1 VSHLKALVELNKMD
15 RIIDK
20 KTFLSLKHKLI
31 FKALTAVV
39 VGVIGIYLITAPKG
53 QSLKIDVKRLVVSD
67 VRESE
72 YQEFLPVRGTI
83 SPKRVIY
90 LDAIEGGRVE
100 HIYLEE
106 GVMLKAGDKILELSN
121 STLQLNVLA
130 READVSEQIN
140 NLRNTRLAMERSRLA
155 KKTDLIEIEYRIK
168 GLKRNLGKSKSL
180 LAKNL
185 IAQDTFAQVKDEYDY
200 FNARRDVVKESQ
212 VKELALQA
220 EQIEQLEINV
230 KMLQSNLGISRKSL
244 DNLKLVAPIAGQLTF
259 LDAELGEFM
268 PAGQRLGQIDVLNN
282 FKVTTLVDEFYI
294 NRVARDQI
302 GSYKLSGENWQL
314 RVVKIYPGVTNGQFE
329 VDWTFVGE
337 TPKNIHR
344 GQTLQI
350 RLELGDSNKTLVV
363 DTGGF
368 YQDSGGNWAFVVDKD
383 GKGATKRTV
392 SFGKR
397 NADMLEVASGLVI
410 GERIITSSYGNYSKM
425 SRLTFL

>member
-1 VSHLKALVELNKMD
+1 MELDRMD
-15 RIIDK
+15 RKIDK
-20 KTFLSLKHKLI
+20 KTFLSLKNKSM
-31 FKALTAVV
+31 FKVLAVVV
-39 VGVIGIYLITAPKG
+39 VGVIGTYLITAPKG
-53 QSLKIDVKRLVVSD
+53 QSLKIEFKRLVVSE
-67 VRESE
+67 VKEGKF
-72 YQEFLPVRGTI
+72 QEFLPVRGTI

-100 HIYLEE
+100 QIFLEE

-168 GLKRNLGKSKSL
+168 GLKRNLSKSKNL
-180 LAKNL
+180 LAKKL
-185 IAQDTFAQVKDEYDY
+185 IAQDIFDQVKDEFDY

-212 VKELALQA
+212 FKELTLQA
-220 EQIEQLEINV
+220 EQIKQLEITV

-244 DNLKLVAPIAGQLTF
+244 DNLKLVAPIDGQLTF
-259 LDAELGEFM
+259 LDAELGESM

-294 NRVARDQI
+294 NRVARGQI
-302 GSYKLSGENWQL
+302 GSYKLSGESLQL
-314 RVVKIYPGVTNGQFE
+314 KVVKVYPGVTNGQFE
-329 VDWTFVGE
+329 VDWTFIGGA
-337 TPKNIHR
+337 PKNIRR

-350 RLELGDSNKTLVV
+350 RLELGDSNKSLVV
-363 DTGGF
+363 NQGGF
-368 YQDSGGNWAFVVDKD
+368 YQDTGGNWAFVVDDD

-397 NADMLEVASGLVI
+397 NADVLAVSSGLVI
-410 GERIITSSYGNYSKM
+410 GEKIITSSYGDYSKM
-425 SRLTFL
+425 DRLIFL

>member
-1 VSHLKALVELNKMD
+1 MD
-15 RIIDK
+15 RKINK
-20 KTFLSLKHKLI
+20 KSFLSLKNKSI
-31 FKALTAVV
+31 FKVLVAAVF
-39 VGVIGIYLITAPKG
+39 IGGISTYFITAPKG
-53 QSLKIDVKRLVVSD
+53 QILKIDIKRLIVSE
-67 VRESE
+67 VREGE
-72 YQEFLPVRGTI
+72 FQEFLPVRGTI

-100 HIYLEE
+100 QIFLEE

-168 GLKRNLGKSKSL
+168 GLKRNLGKSKNL

-185 IAQDTFAQVKDEYDY
+185 ISQDSFDQIKDEFDY
-200 FNARRDVVKESQ
+200 FHARRDVVKESQ

-220 EQIEQLEINV
+220 EQIKQLELTV

-244 DNLKLVAPIAGQLTF
+244 DNLKLVAPIDGQLTF
-259 LDAELGEFM
+259 LDAELGESM

-294 NRVARDQI
+294 NRVARNQT
-302 GSYKLSGENWQL
+302 GSYKLSGENLQL

-337 TPKNIHR
+337 TPKNIRR

-368 YQDSGGNWAFVVDKD
+368 YQDTGGSWAFVMDKD

-397 NADMLEVASGLVI
+397 NTDVLEVSSGLVI
-410 GERIITSSYGNYSKM
+410 GDRIITSSYGDYSKM
-425 SRLTFL
+425 DQLVFL

>member
-1 VSHLKALVELNKMD
+1 MD
-15 RIIDK
+15 RKVDK
-20 KTFLSLKHKLI
+20 KTFFSMKRKSM
-31 FKALTAVV
+31 FKGLAAIAIVS
-39 VGVIGIYLITAPKG
+39 VIGNYFIFSPKG
-53 QSLKIDVKRLVVSD
+53 QSLKVDAKRLVVSE
-67 VRESE
+67 VRVGEF
-72 YQEFLPVRGTI
+72 QEFLPVRGTI

-100 HIYLEE
+100 NIFLEE

-121 STLQLNVLA
+121 SSLQLNVLA

-168 GLKRNLGKSKSL
+168 GLKRNVSKSKSL
-180 LAKNL
+180 LAKKL
-185 IAQDTFAQVKDEYDY
+185 IAQDNFDQVKDELDY
-200 FNARRDVVKESQ
+200 FQARRDVVKESQ

-230 KMLQSNLGISRKSL
+230 QMLQSNLGISRKSL
-244 DNLKLVAPIAGQLTF
+244 DNLKLVAPIDGQLTF
-259 LDAELGEFM
+259 LDAELGESM

-302 GSYKLSGENWQL
+302 GSYKLSGENLQL
-314 RVVKIYPGVTNGQFE
+314 KVVKIYPGVTNGQFE
-329 VDWTFVGE
+329 VDWNFVGE
-337 TPKNIHR
+337 APKNIRR

-350 RLELGDSNKTLVV
+350 RLGLGDANKSLVV

-368 YQDSGGNWAFVVDKD
+368 YQDTGGNWAFVVDAD
-383 GKGATKRTV
+383 GKGATKRKV

-397 NADMLEVASGLVI
+397 NADVLQVSSGMVI
-410 GERIITSSYGNYSKM
+410 GEKIITSSYGDYSKM
-425 SRLTFL
+425 DRLIFL

>member
-1 VSHLKALVELNKMD
+1 MD
-15 RIIDK
+15 RKVD
-20 KTFLSLKHKLI
+20 HKSFFSSRIKSI
-31 FKALTAVV
+31 FKALAIVV
-39 VGVIGIYLITAPKG
+39 FVGGVGSYFMSAPKG
-53 QSLKIDVKRLVVSD
+53 QSLKIDAKRLVVSA
-67 VRESE
+67 VREGE
-72 YQEFLPVRGTI
+72 FQEFLPVRGTI

-100 HIYLEE
+100 RIFLEE

-121 STLQLNVLA
+121 SSLQLNVLA

-168 GLKRNLGKSKSL
+168 GLKRKEGKRKRLLSKG
-180 LAKNL
+180 L
-185 IAQDTFAQVKDEYDY
+185 IAQDDFDQVKDELDY
-200 FNARRDVVKESQ
+200 FQARRDVVKESQ

-244 DNLKLVAPIAGQLTF
+244 DNLKLVAPIDGQLTF
-259 LDAELGEFM
+259 LDAELGESM

-294 NRVARDQI
+294 NRVAKEQL
-302 GSYKLSGENWQL
+302 GSYKLSGESLQL
-314 RVVKIYPGVTNGQFE
+314 KVIKIYPGITNGQFE
-329 VDWTFVGE
+329 VDWAFVGE
-337 TPKNIHR
+337 PPNNIRR

-350 RLELGDSNKTLVV
+350 RLELGDESKSLVV
-363 DTGGF
+363 DSGGF
-368 YQDSGGNWAFVVDKD
+368 YQDTGGSWAFVVDID
-383 GKGATKRTV
+383 GKGATKRQV

-397 NADMLEVASGLVI
+397 NADVLEVSSGLVI
-410 GERIITSSYGNYSKM
+410 GERVITSSYGEYKKM
-425 SRLTFL
+425 DRLIFL

>member
-1 VSHLKALVELNKMD
+1 MD
-15 RIIDK
+15 RKVDK
-20 KTFLSLKHKLI
+20 KTFFSMKKKSI
-31 FKALTAVV
+31 FKGVVALAIVS
-39 VGVIGIYLITAPKG
+39 VIGNYFIFAPKG
-53 QSLKIDVKRLVVSD
+53 QSLKVDAKRLVVSE
-67 VRESE
+67 VRAGEF
-72 YQEFLPVRGTI
+72 QEFLPVRGTI

-100 HIYLEE
+100 NIFLEE

-121 STLQLNVLA
+121 SSLQLNVLA

-140 NLRNTRLAMERSRLA
+140 NLRNTRLAMERSRLT

-168 GLKRNLGKSKSL
+168 GLKRNLSKSKSL
-180 LAKNL
+180 LAKKL
-185 IAQDTFAQVKDEYDY
+185 IAQDNFDQVKDELDY
-200 FNARRDVVKESQ
+200 FQARRDVVKESQ

-244 DNLKLVAPIAGQLTF
+244 DNLKLVAPIDGQLTF
-259 LDAELGEFM
+259 LDAELGESM

-294 NRVARDQI
+294 NRVVRDQI
-302 GSYKLSGENWQL
+302 GSYQLSGENLQL
-314 RVVKIYPGVTNGQFE
+314 KIVKIYPGVTNGQFE
-329 VDWTFVGE
+329 VDWNFVGE
-337 TPKNIHR
+337 PPKNIRR

-350 RLELGDSNKTLVV
+350 RLGLGDANKSLVV

-368 YQDSGGNWAFVVDKD
+368 YQDTGGNWAFVVDAD

-397 NADMLEVASGLVI
+397 NADVLAVSSGLVI
-410 GERIITSSYGNYSKM
+410 GERIITSSYGDYSKM
-425 SRLTFL
+425 DRLIFL